1 MKMQI
6 KDFPVTLF
14 QPEKGNETEYT
25 VIIYHGWGG
34 SGQSFYEMAEET
46 AKEGFNTIVP
56 ELIYHD
62 TRSPLENPFDKKT
75 MQKYFWETIFK
86 SINEF
91 EAFTRALKLEKKK
104 LILVGSSMG
113 GFIASGI
120 YAAHPEIA
128 GLVCVNGSGS
138 FLYTEKLFRKMDN
151 RDFMSEAELD
161 VFKKYD
167 PIGKVKSNSPVLLIH
182 GDRDTIVPIDGQK
195 HFYDYLLQNDKN
207 NRVTFNIHN
216 NVNHKFTSEMVDE
229 VIQWIKQ
236 IS

>member
-1 MKMQI
+1 MKMQHN
-6 KDFPVTLF
+6 DFPVTWF
-14 QPEKGNETEYT
+14 QPEIGYEKEYT

-46 AKEGFNTIVP
+46 ANEGFNTIVP

-62 TRSPLENPFDKKT
+62 SRSPLENPFDKKT

-91 EAFTRALKLEKKK
+91 EDFTNALNLKKKK

-120 YAAHPEIA
+120 YAANPEIA

-138 FLYTEKLFRKMDN
+138 FLFTEKLFRKMDN
-151 RDFMSEAELD
+151 RDFLSRAELD
-161 VFKKYD
+161 LFKKYD

-182 GDRDTIVPIDGQK
+182 GDGDTIVPIDGQK
-195 HFYDYLLQNDKN
+195 HFYEYLLQTDKN
-207 NRVTFNIHN
+207 NLVTFNIHN
-216 NVNHKFTSEMVDE
+216 NVNHKFTPEMVDE
-229 VIQWIKQ
+229 VIHWIKQ
-236 IS
+236 IG